1 MRKFLLVIIIMLSA
15 MPVFA
20 DKFVIEAERNANF
33 HNNLGI
39 IHMQD
44 RYYAAAIKEFQ
55 IAILTNPD
63 TQATAVYYSNLANVY
78 MKIGYPALAED
89 VLQRAVK
96 LSPMNFSYY
105 KDLSQVYAKEKILP
119 LKLRQYS
126 KDTKNPLSSIMVGL
140 ILIEQGKTDAGLS
153 KLQEFCYLEPDLII
167 TKGVQAYIDE
177 RLKKTTRTRF

>member
-1 MRKFLLVIIIMLSA
+1 MKKFLVILCLVVGA
-15 MPVFA
+15 MPVFSL
-20 DKFVIEAERNANF
+20 DRFVIEAERNANN

-39 IHMQD
+39 LHMQD

-55 IAILTNPD
+55 IAITINPD
-63 TQATAVYYSNLANVY
+63 TQATAVYYANLANVY

-105 KDLSQVYAKEKILP
+105 QDLVLAYKKQKLLP

-126 KDTKNPLSSIMVGL
+126 KDVKNPLSSVMVGL
-140 ILIEQGKTDAGLS
+140 ILVEQGKTDAGLS

-167 TKGVQAYIDE
+167 SKGVQAYVNQK
-177 RLKKTTRTRF
+177 LKKRY